1 MKKLK
6 NQKGETLVE
15 TLVSLLIIVLV
26 FVFLTGSAVAAAKI
40 NAKIRDTDVSF
51 RYSDAQSDG
60 NAQFLLRH
68 TSKGTDF
75 PNLISYCHSYHRL

>member
-26 FVFLTGSAVAAAKI
+26 FKPTGLFGEKATEKV
-40 NAKIRDTDVSF
+40 
-51 RYSDAQSDG
+51 
-60 NAQFLLRH
+60 
-68 TSKGTDF
+68 
-75 PNLISYCHSYHRL
+75 

>member
-26 FVFLTGSAVAAAKI
+26 FKPTGLFGEKS
-40 NAKIRDTDVSF
+40 TDKV
-51 RYSDAQSDG
+51 
-60 NAQFLLRH
+60 
-68 TSKGTDF
+68 
-75 PNLISYCHSYHRL
+75 

>member
-51 RYSDAQSDG
+51 RRTQHLGQGDAPPVTEFSHGVSSD
-60 NAQFLLRH
+60 
-68 TSKGTDF
+68 T
-75 PNLISYCHSYHRL
+75 